1 LNRFLEELQEFW
13 RGITSITYAVSAD
26 TSNHISSNAI
36 LLECINEVIRE
47 AINNAIKHAS
57 ATNISISISDRAG
70 NLITLEVVNDVVK
83 SESSASTDKGLGSK
97 IYDEICQSWK
107 LEQGKL
113 ESTLIATFAVDQSF
127 S

>member
-1 LNRFLEELQEFW
+1 MNQ
-13 RGITSITYAVSAD
+13 
-26 TSNHISSNAI
+26 
-36 LLECINEVIRE
+36 VIRE

-57 ATNISISISDRAG
+57 ATNISISISDLTG

-83 SESSASTDKGLGSK
+83 SESSASTDIGLGSK

-113 ESTLIATFAVDQSF
+113 QTTLTATFAVDQSF
-127 S
+127 A

>member
-1 LNRFLEELQEFW
+1 M
-13 RGITSITYAVSAD
+13 
-26 TSNHISSNAI
+26 
-36 LLECINEVIRE
+36 NEVIRE

-57 ATNISISISDRAG
+57 ATNISISISDLTG
-70 NLITLEVVNDVVK
+70 NLITLEVINNVMK
-83 SESSASTDKGLGSK
+83 SESSSSADKGLGSK

-127 S
+127 A